1 MIKAQFEKN
10 KAGWTRSFLEG
21 VSQDEDGNL
30 LPWMTY
36 PAIEFLQNY
45 VNKNHEIFEFGCGA
59 STIFFAKKAK
69 KVYGL
74 ETNQNWLNLIN
85 EKLQSLD
92 LEAQI
97 ELIENGIDNKNYEIF
112 PQKFEK
118 KFDIIVI
125 DSLKRFL
132 CAQNSINFIKD
143 DGIIILDDSQRENYK
158 KIFDFFAENGF
169 EKKDFWGI
177 EPGKL
182 KIKNTTVFLRSS
194 VAAAGRDL

>member
-1 MIKAQFEKN
+1 MIIKEQFKKY

-21 VSQDEDGNL
+21 ISQDEHGNL

-36 PAIEFLQNY
+36 PAIEFLQKY
-45 VNKNHEIFEFGCGA
+45 LTKKHDVFEFGCGA
-59 STIFFAKKAK
+59 STIFFAQKVK
-69 KVYGL
+69 KVYGV
-74 ETNQNWLNLIN
+74 ETNQKWLDLIN
-85 EKLQSLD
+85 DKLQSLD
-92 LEAQI
+92 LTAQI
-97 ELIENGIDNKNYEIF
+97 ELMENGIDNKNYEIF

-132 CAQNSINFIKD
+132 CAQHAVNFIKD

-158 KIFDFFAENGF
+158 KIFEFFAKNGF
-169 EKKDFWGI
+169 EKRDFLGI

-182 KIKNTTVFLRSS
+182 KMKNTTVFFNLG
-194 VAAAGRDL
+194 V

>member
-21 VSQDEDGNL
+21 ISQDEDGNL

-45 VNKNHEIFEFGCGA
+45 VSQNHEIFEFGCGA

-97 ELIENGIDNKNYEIF
+97 ELMENGIDNKNYEIF

-132 CAQNSINFIKD
+132 CAQNAINFIKD

-158 KIFDFFAENGF
+158 KIFDFFAEKGF

-182 KIKNTTVFLRSS
+182 KMKNTTVFLKK
-194 VAAAGRDL
+194 

>member
-21 VSQDEDGNL
+21 ISQDEDGNL

-45 VNKNHEIFEFGCGA
+45 VSQNHEIFEFGCGA

-85 EKLQSLD
+85 QKLQSLD

-97 ELIENGIDNKNYEIF
+97 ELMENGIDNKNYEIF

-132 CAQNSINFIKD
+132 CAQNAINFIKD

-158 KIFDFFAENGF
+158 KIFDFFAEKGF

-182 KIKNTTVFLRSS
+182 KMKNTTVFLKK
-194 VAAAGRDL
+194 

>member
-21 VSQDEDGNL
+21 ISQDEAGNL

-45 VNKNHEIFEFGCGA
+45 VTKNHEIFEFGCGA
-59 STIFFAKKAK
+59 STIFFAQKTK
-69 KVYGL
+69 KVYGV
-74 ETNQNWLNLIN
+74 ETNKKWLDLIN
-85 EKLQSLD
+85 EKLQSLN
-92 LEAQI
+92 LSAQI
-97 ELIENGIDNKNYEIF
+97 ELMENGIDNKNYEIF

-132 CAQNSINFIKD
+132 CAQHSINFIKD

-158 KIFDFFAENGF
+158 KIFDFFAEKGF

-182 KIKNTTVFLRSS
+182 KMKNTTVFVRK
-194 VAAAGRDL
+194 